1 MPLYKVKPERTI
13 EHDNVCYFEGDVVE
27 LASEY
32 GAFHEP
38 NIVVYVPEVVVYV
51 PEVVDAEVV
60 PIEEDEED
68 EDDAEDEEEKSSSS
82 LVWHG

>member
-13 EHDNVCYFEGDVVE
+13 EHENVCYFEGDVVE

-38 NIVVYVPEVVVYV
+38 NIVVYVPK
-51 PEVVDAEVV
+51 VDAEVV
-60 PIEEDEED
+60 PIEQDEED

>member
-13 EHDNVCYFEGDVVE
+13 EHENVCYFEGDVVE
-27 LASEY
+27 LTSEY

-38 NIVVYVPEVVVYV
+38 NIVVYVPEV
-51 PEVVDAEVV
+51 DAKVV
-60 PIEEDEED
+60 PIEQDEED

>member
-13 EHDNVCYFEGDVVE
+13 EHENVCYFEGDVVE

-38 NIVVYVPEVVVYV
+38 NIVVYVPEVV
-51 PEVVDAEVV
+51 DAEVV
-60 PIEEDEED
+60 PTEEDEED
-68 EDDAEDEEEKSSSS
+68 EDDAESEEEKSSSS
-82 LVWHG
+82 LVWYR

>member
-13 EHDNVCYFEGDVVE
+13 EHENVCYFEGDVVE

-38 NIVVYVPEVVVYV
+38 NIVVVSE
-51 PEVVDAEVV
+51 VDAEVV
-60 PIEEDEED
+60 FIKEDEED
-68 EDDAEDEEEKSSSS
+68 EDDAESEEEKSSSS

>member
-13 EHDNVCYFEGDVVE
+13 EHNNVCYFEGDVVE

-38 NIVVYVPEVVVYV
+38 NIVPEV
-51 PEVVDAEVV
+51 AEVV

-68 EDDAEDEEEKSSSS
+68 KDDAEDEEEKSSSS
-82 LVWHG
+82 LVRYG

>member
-13 EHDNVCYFEGDVVE
+13 EHNNVCYFEGDVVE

-38 NIVVYVPEVVVYV
+38 NIVVYVPEV
-51 PEVVDAEVV
+51 AEVV

-82 LVWHG
+82 LVRYG

>member
-1 MPLYKVKPERTI
+1 MPLYKVKSERTI
-13 EHDNVCYFEGDVVE
+13 EHENVCYFEGEVVE

-38 NIVVYVPEVVVYV
+38 NIVVYVPK
-51 PEVVDAEVV
+51 VVDAEVV
-60 PIEEDEED
+60 PTEEDEED

-82 LVWHG
+82 LVWYR

>member
-1 MPLYKVKPERTI
+1 MPLYKVKPDRTI
-13 EHDNVCYFEGDVVE
+13 EHENVCYFGGEVVE
-27 LASEY
+27 LSSQY

-38 NIVVYVPEVVVYV
+38 NIVVYVPEV
-51 PEVVDAEVV
+51 DAEVF
-60 PIEEDEED
+60 PIEQDE

>member
-13 EHDNVCYFEGDVVE
+13 EHENVCYFEGDVVE
-27 LASEY
+27 LTSEY

-38 NIVVYVPEVVVYV
+38 NIVVYVPEV
-51 PEVVDAEVV
+51 DAEVV
-60 PIEEDEED
+60 PIEQDEED